1 MIKVKRKNKKILQQ
15 RGITLV
21 ALVVTII
28 ILLILAGISIQ
39 ALTNTGIFAQAEN
52 AKRESEIANIKEQIA
67 LDIYEKQLEPPLGSI
82 TEEQLEEILGKY
94 GTVNKGE
101 DETIIGITTEDGY
114 EILLKDIYEG
124 GTTEEPLEITV
135 ENITSTTNSITIKI
149 TTSGNKGGALE
160 IYKKTETDAEY
171 TLEKTATGEEAIGL
185 EYTIENL
192 EQDTKY
198 IIKIVATKNGQTK
211 EITAEQTTLKVQN
224 SVAPSTATTHTAKAI
239 TYSWD
244 ELSTIAQMISNN
256 SSITNDTLEVNVKL
270 NEVDN
275 TLGVGD
281 TATVDSKTVR
291 ILGFNHD
298 TLTTSTAYDGVET
311 ATGKAGISFEYV
323 DFIDV
328 DGNGTI
334 KAGMN
339 SSNDNTGGW
348 GSCALR
354 TTLNSTTY
362 NSLSIKNKIKQV
374 QKEFI
379 QTYNNADSK
388 TYSSDYLWLLSCGEI
403 WNNGYGGETR
413 GYAIATEG
421 SQYKYYKTTLGSTA
435 YNSSTNVTKKTN
447 TSSPSYWWLRSP
459 RFNGSNTFCY
469 MCSDGSCGF
478 YGQFASDSYGVA
490 PGFSI

>member
-1 MIKVKRKNKKILQQ
+1 MKRTHKQN
-15 RGITLV
+15 GITLV
-21 ALVVTII
+21 ALVITIV

-39 ALTNTGIFAQAEN
+39 AIINQGLFGRANE
-52 AKRESEIANIKEQIA
+52 AKRESEIASIKEKIA

-82 TEEQLEEILGKY
+82 TEEQLETILGKY
-94 GTVNKGE
+94 GTVNKRE
-101 DETIIGITTEDGY
+101 DGTIVGITTEKGY

-149 TTSGNKGGALE
+149 TTSGNKGGTLE
-160 IYKKTETDAEY
+160 IYKKTEAEAEY

-198 IIKIVATKNGQTK
+198 SIKIVATKNGQTK
-211 EITAEQTTLKVQN
+211 EATAEQTTLKVQN

-239 TYSWD
+239 TYTLD

-298 TLTTSTAYDGVET
+298 TLTTSTAYGTTT

-323 DFIDV
+323 TFL
-328 DGNGTI
+328 TS
-334 KAGMN
+334 ASMN
-339 SSNDNTGGW
+339 SSNTNSGGW
-348 GSCALR
+348 GSSALR
-354 TTLNSTTY
+354 STLNSTTY
-362 NSLSIKNKIKQV
+362 NSLSIKNNIKQV
-374 QKEFI
+374 EKEFI
-379 QTYNNADSK
+379 PTYNSASK
-388 TYSSDYLWLLSCGEI
+388 SPSSDYIWLLSCGEI
-403 WNNGYGGETR
+403 WNNGYNRGVTR
-413 GYAIATEG
+413 GWAIATEG
-421 SQYKYYKTTLGSTA
+421 SQYKYYKSTLGSTA
-435 YNSSTNVTKKTN
+435 YNSSTNVTKKPN

-459 RFNGSNTFCY
+459 NYDYSYYFCFVS
-469 MCSDGSCGF
+469 SDGNCGSLN
-478 YGQFASDSYGVA
+478 ASYSYGVA

>member
-1 MIKVKRKNKKILQQ
+1 MKKCRKKP
-15 RGITLV
+15 RGITLI
-21 ALVVTII
+21 ALVITII
-28 ILLILAGISIQ
+28 VLLILAGISIQ

-52 AKRESEIANIKEQIA
+52 AKKASEIASIKERIS

-94 GTVNKGE
+94 GTVNKEE
-101 DETIIGITTEDGY
+101 DGTTKGITTEEGY

-149 TTSGNKGGALE
+149 ATSGNKGGTLE
-160 IYKKTETDAEY
+160 IYKKTEADGEY

-211 EITAEQTTLKVQN
+211 EIPAEQTTLKVQN
-224 SVAPSTATTHTAKAI
+224 SVAPSEATTHTAKAI

-256 SSITNDTLEVNVKL
+256 SSIGNDTLEVNVKL
-270 NEVDN
+270 NGVDN

-298 TLTTSTAYDGVET
+298 TLTTSTAYGSTT
-311 ATGKAGISFEYV
+311 ATGQAGISFEYV
-323 DFIDV
+323 TFL
-328 DGNGTI
+328 TS
-334 KAGMN
+334 AAMN
-339 SSNDNTGGW
+339 SNSNTNSGGW
-348 GSCALR
+348 GATPLR
-354 TTLNSTTY
+354 STLNSTTY
-362 NSLSIKNKIKQV
+362 NSLSIKDKIKQV

-379 QTYNNADSK
+379 QTYNNANSK
-388 TYSSDYLWLLSCGEI
+388 TTSSDYLWLLSCGEI
-403 WNNGYGGETR
+403 WNNGYNGGVKR

-435 YNSSTNVTKKTN
+435 YNSGTNVTKKPN

-459 RFNGSNTFCY
+459 DYYN
-469 MCSDGSCGF
+469 
-478 YGQFASDSYGVA
+478 SDSFCSVSSAGNCSSSDASNSYWVA

>member
-21 ALVVTII
+21 ALVISII
-28 ILLILAGISIQ
+28 LLLILAGISIQ
-39 ALTNTGIFAQAEN
+39 ALTNQGIFAQANN
-52 AKRESEIANIKEQIA
+52 AKRESEIANIKEKIA

-82 TEEQLEEILGKY
+82 TEEQLETILGKY
-94 GTVNKGE
+94 GTVNKRE
-101 DETIIGITTEDGY
+101 DGTIVGITTEKGY

-149 TTSGNKGGALE
+149 TTSGNKGGTLE
-160 IYKKTETDAEY
+160 IYKKTEAEAEY

-198 IIKIVATKNGQTK
+198 SIKIVATKNGQTK
-211 EITAEQTTLKVQN
+211 EATAEQTTLKVQN

-239 TYSWD
+239 TYTWD
-244 ELSTIAQMISNN
+244 VLSTIAQMISNN

-298 TLTTSTAYDGVET
+298 TLTTSTAYGTAT

-323 DFIDV
+323 DFLTT
-328 DGNGTI
+328 GY
-334 KAGMN
+334 MN
-339 SSNDNTGGW
+339 SNGYNTNGW
-348 GSCALR
+348 GACELR
-354 TTLNSTTY
+354 STLNSTTY
-362 NSLSIKNKIKQV
+362 NSLSIKNKIKRV

-379 QTYNNADSK
+379 PTYNSASK
-388 TYSSDYLWLLSCGEI
+388 STSSDYIWLLSCGEI
-403 WNNGYGGETR
+403 WNNGYNGGVTR
-413 GYAIATEG
+413 GYATATEG
-421 SQYKYYKTTLGSTA
+421 SQYKYYKTTLGSTS
-435 YNSSTNVTKKTN
+435 YSSDTNVTKKPKTG
-447 TSSPSYWWLRSP
+447 TSLVWWLRSP
-459 RFNGSNTFCY
+459 VYNYGNKFCIVNMVGTCSSNYAHKSF
-469 MCSDGSCGF
+469 D
-478 YGQFASDSYGVA
+478 VA

>member
-1 MIKVKRKNKKILQQ
+1 MKRTHKQN
-15 RGITLV
+15 GITLV
-21 ALVVTII
+21 ALVITIV

-39 ALTNTGIFAQAEN
+39 AIINQGLFGRANE
-52 AKRESEIANIKEQIA
+52 AKRESEIASIKEKIA

-101 DETIIGITTEDGY
+101 DGKIKGITTEDGY

-124 GTTEEPLEITV
+124 GTTAEPLEITV

-149 TTSGNKGGALE
+149 ATSGNKGGTLE
-160 IYKKTETDAEY
+160 IYKKTENDAEY

-211 EITAEQTTLKVQN
+211 EIPAEQTTLKVQN

-239 TYSWD
+239 TYTWD

-270 NEVDN
+270 NGVEN

-298 TLTTSTAYDGVET
+298 TLTTSTAYGSET

-323 DFIDV
+323 TFL
-328 DGNGTI
+328 TS
-334 KAGMN
+334 AGMN
-339 SSNDNTGGW
+339 SSNTNSGGW

-354 TTLNSTTY
+354 STLNSTTY
-362 NSLSIKNKIKQV
+362 NSLSIKNNIKQV

-379 QTYNNADSK
+379 PTYNSASK
-388 TYSSDYLWLLSCGEI
+388 SPSSDYIWLLSCGEI
-403 WNNGYGGETR
+403 WNNGYNGGVTI
-413 GYAIATEG
+413 GYAEATEG
-421 SQYKYYKTTLGSTA
+421 SQYKYYKSTLGSTA
-435 YNSSTNVTKKTN
+435 YNSGTNVTKKPN
-447 TSSPSYWWLRSP
+447 TSSPSY
-459 RFNGSNTFCY
+459 
-469 MCSDGSCGF
+469 
-478 YGQFASDSYGVA
+478 
-490 PGFSI
+490 

>member
-28 ILLILAGISIQ
+28 VLLILAGISIQ
-39 ALTNTGIFAQAEN
+39 ALTNQGIFAQANN
-52 AKRESEIANIKEQIA
+52 AKRESEIANIKEKIA

-82 TEEQLEEILGKY
+82 TEGELETILGKY

-101 DETIIGITTEDGY
+101 DGTIKGITTEDGY

-124 GTTEEPLEITV
+124 GTTAEPLEITV

-149 TTSGNKGGALE
+149 TTNGNKGGTLE
-160 IYKKTETDAEY
+160 IYKKTEADAEY

-211 EITAEQTTLKVQN
+211 EITAEQTTLKIPITV
-224 SVAPSTATTHTAKAI
+224 SPSTATTHTATAI

-244 ELSTIAQMISNN
+244 ELSSIAQMISNN

-270 NEVDN
+270 NGVTN

-298 TLTTSTAYDGVET
+298 TLTTSTAYGTVT

-323 DFIDV
+323 DFL
-328 DGNGTI
+328 TS
-334 KAGMN
+334 ASMN
-339 SSNDNTGGW
+339 SSNTNSGGW
-348 GSCALR
+348 GSSALR
-354 TTLNSTTY
+354 STLNSTTY
-362 NSLSIKNKIKQV
+362 NSLSIKEKIKQV

-379 QTYNNADSK
+379 PTYNSTSK
-388 TYSSDYLWLLSCGEI
+388 STSSDYLWLLSCGEI
-403 WNNGYGGETR
+403 WDNGYNGGVTR
-413 GYAIATEG
+413 GFATATEG
-421 SQYKYYKTTLGSTA
+421 SQYKYYKTTLGSTLC
-435 YNSSTNVTKKTN
+435 NSNSNYTNK
-447 TSSPSYWWLRSP
+447 SSLWWLRSP
-459 RFNGSNTFCY
+459 YCGYSSDFCVVYASGKCGYSTASN
-469 MCSDGSCGF
+469 SG
-478 YGQFASDSYGVA
+478 GVA
-490 PGFSI
+490 SGFSI

>member
-1 MIKVKRKNKKILQQ
+1 MIRGKKLREQ
-15 RGITLV
+15 GITLV

-28 ILLILAGISIQ
+28 LLLILAGISIQ
-39 ALTNTGIFAQAEN
+39 AITNTGIFAQAEN
-52 AKRESEIANIKEQIA
+52 AKRASEIASIKEKIS
-67 LDIYEKQLEPPLGSI
+67 LDIYEKQLEPPVGSI
-82 TEEQLEEILGKY
+82 TDVELETILGKY

-101 DETIIGITTEDGY
+101 DGKIKGITTEDGY

-135 ENITSTTNSITIKI
+135 ENIISTTNSITVKI
-149 TTSGNKGGALE
+149 TTTGNKGGTLE
-160 IYKKTETDAEY
+160 IYKKTEADAEY

-211 EITAEQTTLKVQN
+211 EVTAEQTTLKIPIT
-224 SVAPSTATTHTAKAI
+224 VAPSPATTHTAKAI
-239 TYSWD
+239 RYNWD
-244 ELSTIAQMISNN
+244 ELSTIAKMISNN
-256 SSITNDTLEVNVKL
+256 SSIGNDTLEVNVKL

-298 TLTTSTAYDGVET
+298 TLTTSTAYGSTT

-323 DFIDV
+323 TFLTTSYMDKNV
-328 DGNGTI
+328 NNT
-334 KAGMN
+334 N
-339 SSNDNTGGW
+339 SW
-348 GSCALR
+348 GACELR
-354 TTLNSTTY
+354 SKLNSTTY
-362 NSLSIKNKIKQV
+362 TSLSIKNKIKQV

-379 QTYNNADSK
+379 QTYNNVNSK

-403 WNNGYGGETR
+403 WNNGYNGGVTR
-413 GYAIATEG
+413 GNAIATEG
-421 SQYKYYKTTLGSTA
+421 SQYKYYKTTLGSTT
-435 YNSSTNVTKKTN
+435 YSSSTNVTKKPN

-459 RFNGSNTFCY
+459 VFANSSYFCY
-469 MCSDGSCGF
+469 VHSQGYSSINA
-478 YGQFASDSYGVA
+478 ASDSSGVA